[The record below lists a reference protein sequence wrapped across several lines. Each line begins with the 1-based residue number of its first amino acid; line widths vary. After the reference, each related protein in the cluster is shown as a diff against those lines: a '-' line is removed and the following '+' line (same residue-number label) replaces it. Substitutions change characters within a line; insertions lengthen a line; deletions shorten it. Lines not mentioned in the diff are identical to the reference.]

1 MGNHKVI
8 SLSLIPINAS
18 IWISVVESKEVL
30 TLASQAT
37 YEEGGEVTCTTPGLP
52 SPITHHICEPIS
64 GKIKSLRPQAP
75 DAAPRIFSIPVTKCF
90 KSQGRVERK
99 RAVRRGGRERNGRPE
114 SSARCVCSCIPPC
127 DRAISSL
134 HVP

>member
-18 IWISVVESKEVL
+18 IWVSVVESKEVL

-64 GKIKSLRPQAP
+64 GKIRESEAPGSRCCSKNPFHSSNQVFQKSGKGR
-75 DAAPRIFSIPVTKCF
+75 KK
-90 KSQGRVERK
+90 KSSEEGRTREERE
-99 RAVRRGGRERNGRPE
+99 AREL
-114 SSARCVCSCIPPC
+114 SKVCVFVYP
-127 DRAISSL
+127 AL
-134 HVP
+134 